1 VIAYFDCFAGA
12 SGDMIL
18 GALIDAGAE
27 VSAIEKS
34 LEAVGIAL
42 GQLTVSRV
50 VRLGISGVHVEVGGS
65 SKSAIRTLAEATRL
79 FDGAKLDHQ
88 VGRVARG
95 VFERLAA
102 AEARV
107 HGIAPEEVGLH
118 EIDGADTIADVVG
131 SAAALAQL
139 GIDEVVCSPVTTG
152 RGWVGSRHGPLPVP
166 APAALELLR
175 GAPVAQ
181 TDIDAELVTP
191 TGAAILAEIAT
202 SFGPM
207 PLMKVASIGY
217 GAGSQELAI
226 PNLLRVIIG
235 ERVEQERPAADAV
248 VISATIDDMNPE
260 LYEFVI
266 EKLYA
271 VGADDVWIAPVIG
284 KRGRPAAILNVL
296 ATPPLES
303 RVGEVLVTETSTIGL
318 RATSVRKQMLEREWV
333 DVTVEGAP
341 VRVKVARSDG
351 KVANVAPEYADCAEA
366 ARKTGVPLKEI
377 FRRATELAHRQLLE
391 S

>member
-18 GALIDAGAE
+18 GALIDTGAE
-27 VSAIEKS
+27 AGAIEKS
-34 LEAVGIAL
+34 LEAVGIAP
-42 GQLTVSRV
+42 GRLTVERV
-50 VRLGISGVHVEVGGS
+50 QRLGISGTHVEVKDS
-65 SKSAIRTLAEATRL
+65 SAPAVRNLKDAV
-79 FDGAKLDHQ
+79 KLLDDAGLDPE

-107 HGIAPEEVGLH
+107 HGVTPEEVGFH
-118 EIDGADTIADVVG
+118 EIDGADTIADIVG

-152 RGWVGSRHGPLPVP
+152 RGWAGRRHGPLPVP

-181 TDIDAELVTP
+181 IDIDAELVTP
-191 TGAAILAEIAT
+191 TGAAILAEIT
-202 SFGPM
+202 TGFGPM
-207 PLMKVASIGY
+207 PPMKVASIGY
-217 GAGSQELAI
+217 GAGSRELAI
-226 PNLLRVIIG
+226 PNLLRVVLG
-235 ERVEQERPAADAV
+235 ERVEQERPPADAV
-248 VISATIDDMNPE
+248 LISATIDDMNPE

-271 VGADDVWIAPVIG
+271 AGADDVWIAPVIG
-284 KRGRPAAILNVL
+284 KRGRPAAVLNVL
-296 ATPPLES
+296 APPPLEP
-303 RVGEVLVTETSTIGL
+303 RVGEVIITETSTIGL

-341 VRVKVARSDG
+341 VRVKVARSEG
-351 KVANVAPEYADCAEA
+351 TVTNMAPEYSDCVQA

-377 FRRATELAHRQLLE
+377 FRLATEQAHRQV
-391 S
+391 